1 MRFSDIKIV
10 ESKVK
15 ARTSLSESALM
26 SGKKW
31 LSSTEEKNGSNPIK
45 YINAS
50 AKSIRN
56 SKYFA
61 YVDPAVKGKEALA
74 DPKNEKSGLVDKI
87 TVNGEE
93 MSTDDWEK
101 YALANYPEFIA
112 ATKFF
117 IDGDEV
123 PLNRLK
129 KNEAVKGSLVPNL
142 GDIAEAVLGA
152 AISAKFARGGRT
164 VTKNDVIRIL
174 KDVVAAGIAEGTTD
188 YQTVGVIDDEFKFT
202 LTLNSASMKPLKIW
216 IDDEDPMG
224 SVEDLRLF
232 TEFEVK
238 KETLVSMQRQVA
250 DAVEYANKN
259 KRAATAVDKAKLELE
274 GKNKIRIIS
283 DGGDAANQNSTKVD
297 LKLEYDDQPQR
308 LLSLKA
314 GTVKQFGQISG
325 GEWETASDFFESI
338 FKFRLP
344 DSMKQEFGFK
354 SSNEEDYKEYNY
366 SKGPFAKLYSEMAKQ
381 VQAYTA
387 GDDVSKEFKLVQ
399 HVYDAIN
406 FHATRGEEGVTMV
419 ILSPSKKIAY
429 KELAFDARLLAALE
443 LYDLRVTNDV
453 GLSTHRIS
461 VIGELKGKEA
471 VKTLGKDGA
480 EKLDGKAVLVQ
491 LSSRTSAAAIR
502 NVVEMGELLKELAN
516 VEKLDAAQVEKNKT
530 AQPAKPAEPTAD
542 DAEAPVD
549 QTKAQPNDPNATV

>member
-15 ARTSLSESALM
+15 ARANLAEASLMGTS
-26 SGKKW
+26 KW
-31 LSSTEEKNGSNPIK
+31 LSSGDKSNSTNPTK
-45 YINAS
+45 YVIAT
-50 AKSIRN
+50 AESIRKQ
-56 SKYFA
+56 KYFLYA
-61 YVDPAVKGKEALA
+61 EVGVPGKAIDA
-74 DPKNEKSGLVDKI
+74 PEKSGMVDKI
-87 TVNGEE
+87 TVNGKE

-101 YALANYPEFIA
+101 YALANYPDFVNNS
-112 ATKFF
+112 KFF

-152 AISAKFARGGRT
+152 AISAKFALGGRNIT
-164 VTKNDVIRIL
+164 TNDVIRVL
-174 KDVVAAGIAEGTTD
+174 KDVVAAGVAEGETD
-188 YQTVGVIDDEFKFT
+188 YQTVGVIEDNFKFT

-224 SVEDLRLF
+224 AVGNLLLV
-232 TEFEVK
+232 TEYEVATTK
-238 KETLVSMQRQVA
+238 LDDMQKQVK
-250 DAVEYANKN
+250 DAVEYANTN
-259 KRAATAVDKAKLELE
+259 KRATTAVDKAKLELE
-274 GKNKIRIIS
+274 GKNEIRIIS

-314 GTVKQFGQISG
+314 GTVKQFGQVSG

-344 DSMKQEFGFK
+344 DTMKQEFGFK
-354 SSNEEDYKEYNY
+354 SSKEEDYKEHNY
-366 SKGPFAKLYSEMAKQ
+366 TQGPFAKLYSEMAKQ

-387 GDDVSKEFKLVQ
+387 GDDASKEYKLVQ
-399 HVYDAIN
+399 NVYDAIN
-406 FHATRGEEGVTMV
+406 WHATRGEEGVTMV

-429 KELAFDARLLAALE
+429 KELAFDARLLSALE

-453 GLSTHRIS
+453 GLSTHKIS

-480 EKLDGKAVLVQ
+480 EKLNPKSVLVQ
-491 LSSRTSAAAIR
+491 LSTRTSAGAIR
-502 NVVEMGELLKELAN
+502 NVVEMGNLLKELAN
-516 VEKLDAAQVEKNKT
+516 VEKLDAAQVQINKAAPTKT
-530 AQPAKPAEPTAD
+530 AEPE
-542 DAEAPVD
+542 EAPVD
-549 QTKAQPNDPNATV
+549 QTKQTPADPNATV

>member
-15 ARTSLSESALM
+15 ARTSLSEASLM
-26 SGKKW
+26 GTSKW
-31 LSSTEEKNGSNPIK
+31 LSSADQSNSTNPTK
-45 YINAS
+45 YVIAT
-50 AKSIRN
+50 AESIRKQ
-56 SKYFA
+56 KYFLYA
-61 YVDPAVKGKEALA
+61 EVGAPGKAIDA
-74 DPKNEKSGLVDKI
+74 PEKSGMVDKI
-87 TVNGEE
+87 TVNGKE

-101 YALANYPEFIA
+101 YALANYPDFVKNS
-112 ATKFF
+112 KFF

-152 AISAKFARGGRT
+152 AISAKFALGGRNIT
-164 VTKNDVIRIL
+164 TNDVIRVL
-174 KDVVAAGIAEGTTD
+174 KDVVAAGVAEGETD
-188 YQTVGVIDDEFKFT
+188 YQTVGVIEDNFKFT

-224 SVEDLRLF
+224 AVGNLLLV
-232 TEFEVK
+232 TEYEVATTK
-238 KETLVSMQRQVA
+238 LDDMQKQVK
-250 DAVEYANKN
+250 DAVEYANTN

-274 GKNKIRIIS
+274 GKNEIRIIS
-283 DGGDAANQNSTKVD
+283 DGGDAANQTSTKVD

-314 GTVKQFGQISG
+314 GTVKQFGQVSG

-344 DSMKQEFGFK
+344 DTMKQEFGFK
-354 SSNEEDYKEYNY
+354 SSKEEDYKEHNY
-366 SKGPFAKLYSEMAKQ
+366 SKGPFAELYSEMAKQ

-387 GDDVSKEFKLVQ
+387 GDDASKEYKLVQ
-399 HVYDAIN
+399 NVYDAIN
-406 FHATRGEEGVTMV
+406 WHATRGEEGVTMV

-429 KELAFDARLLAALE
+429 KELAFDARLLSALE

-453 GLSTHRIS
+453 GLSTHKIS

-480 EKLDGKAVLVQ
+480 EKLNPKSVLVQ
-491 LSSRTSAAAIR
+491 LSTRTSAGAIR
-502 NVVEMGELLKELAN
+502 NVVEMGNLLKELAN
-516 VEKLDAAQVEKNKT
+516 VEKLDAAQVQINKVAPTKT
-530 AQPAKPAEPTAD
+530 AEPEA
-542 DAEAPVD
+542 APVD
-549 QTKAQPNDPNATV
+549 QTKQVNDPNATV

>member
-15 ARTSLSESALM
+15 ARANLAEASLMGTS
-26 SGKKW
+26 KW
-31 LSSTEEKNGSNPIK
+31 LSSGDKSNSTNPTK
-45 YINAS
+45 YVIAT
-50 AKSIRN
+50 AESIRKQ
-56 SKYFA
+56 KYFLYA
-61 YVDPAVKGKEALA
+61 EVGVPGKAIDA
-74 DPKNEKSGLVDKI
+74 PEKSGMVDKI
-87 TVNGEE
+87 TVNGKE

-101 YALANYPEFIA
+101 YALANYPDFVNNS
-112 ATKFF
+112 KFF

-152 AISAKFARGGRT
+152 AISAKFALGGRNIT
-164 VTKNDVIRIL
+164 TNDVIRVL
-174 KDVVAAGIAEGTTD
+174 KDVVAAGVAEGETD
-188 YQTVGVIDDEFKFT
+188 YQTVGVIEDNFKFT

-224 SVEDLRLF
+224 AVGNLLLV
-232 TEFEVK
+232 TEYEVATTK
-238 KETLVSMQRQVA
+238 LDDMQKQVK
-250 DAVEYANKN
+250 DAVEYANTN

-274 GKNKIRIIS
+274 GKNEIRIIS
-283 DGGDAANQNSTKVD
+283 DGGDAANQTSTKVD

-314 GTVKQFGQISG
+314 GTVKQFGQVSG

-344 DSMKQEFGFK
+344 DTMKQEFGFK
-354 SSNEEDYKEYNY
+354 SSKEEDYKEHNY
-366 SKGPFAKLYSEMAKQ
+366 TQGPFAELYSEMAKQ

-387 GDDVSKEFKLVQ
+387 GDDASKEYKLVQ
-399 HVYDAIN
+399 NVYDAIN
-406 FHATRGEEGVTMV
+406 WHATRGEEGVTMV

-429 KELAFDARLLAALE
+429 KELAFDARLLSALE

-453 GLSTHRIS
+453 GLSTHKIS

-480 EKLDGKAVLVQ
+480 EKLNPKSVLVQ
-491 LSSRTSAAAIR
+491 LSTRTSAGAIR
-502 NVVEMGELLKELAN
+502 NVVEMGNLLKELAN
-516 VEKLDAAQVEKNKT
+516 VEKLDAAQVQINKAAPTKT
-530 AQPAKPAEPTAD
+530 AEPE
-542 DAEAPVD
+542 EAPVD
-549 QTKAQPNDPNATV
+549 QTKQTPADPNATV

>member
-15 ARTSLSESALM
+15 AKANLAEAAVMAGRAWM
-26 SGKKW
+26 SSGDKKV
-31 LSSTEEKNGSNPIK
+31 GSNPTK
-45 YINAS
+45 YVIAT
-50 AKSIRN
+50 AESIRKG
-56 SKYFA
+56 KYFVYA
-61 YVDPAVKGKEALA
+61 DLAVKGTEAIK
-74 DPKNEKSGLVDKI
+74 DPKNEKSGMVDKI
-87 TVNGEE
+87 TVNGDE

-101 YALANYPEFIA
+101 YALENYPEFIKA
-112 ATKFF
+112 SRFF

-142 GDIAEAVLGA
+142 GDIAEAILGA

-164 VTKNDVIRIL
+164 VTKNDVIRVL
-174 KDVVAAGIAEGTTD
+174 KDVVASGIAEGTTD
-188 YQTVGVIDDEFKFT
+188 YQTVGVIDDDFKFT

-224 SVEDLRLF
+224 SVEDLTLL
-232 TEFEVK
+232 TEYEVEK
-238 KETLVSMQRQVA
+238 KTLLAMQKQVT

-259 KRAATAVDKAKLELE
+259 KRATTAVDKAKLELE
-274 GKNKIRIIS
+274 GKNEISIIS
-283 DGGDAANQNSTKVD
+283 DGGDATQQSSTKVD
-297 LKLEYDDQPQR
+297 LKLEYDGKPQR

-344 DSMKQEFGFK
+344 DSMKQKFGFK
-354 SSNEEDYKEYNY
+354 SSNEEDYKEHNY

-381 VQAYTA
+381 VQEYTA
-387 GDDVSKEFKLVQ
+387 GDNTSKEYKLVQ

-419 ILSPSKKIAY
+419 ILSPSAKIAY

-480 EKLDGKAVLVQ
+480 EKLNSKSVLVQ
-491 LSSRTSAAAIR
+491 LSSRTSAGAIR
-502 NVVEMGELLKELAN
+502 NVVEMGELLKDLAN
-516 VEKLDAAQVEKNKT
+516 VEKLDADQAEKNK
-530 AQPAKPAEPTAD
+530 AASAKPAEPTD
-542 DAEAPVD
+542 NTKAPVD
-549 QTKAQPNDPNATV
+549 QTKAQSNDPNATV

>member
-15 ARTSLSESALM
+15 ARTSLSEASLM
-26 SGKKW
+26 GTSKW
-31 LSSTEEKNGSNPIK
+31 LSSADQSNSTNPTK
-45 YINAS
+45 YVIAT
-50 AKSIRN
+50 AESIRKQ
-56 SKYFA
+56 KYFLYA
-61 YVDPAVKGKEALA
+61 EVGAPGKAIDA
-74 DPKNEKSGLVDKI
+74 PEKSGMVDKI
-87 TVNGEE
+87 TVNGKE

-101 YALANYPEFIA
+101 YALANYPDFVNNS
-112 ATKFF
+112 KFF

-152 AISAKFARGGRT
+152 AISAKFALGGRNIT
-164 VTKNDVIRIL
+164 TNDVIRVL
-174 KDVVAAGIAEGTTD
+174 KDVVATGVAEGETD
-188 YQTVGVIDDEFKFT
+188 YQTIGVIEDNFKFT

-224 SVEDLRLF
+224 AVGNLLLV
-232 TEFEVK
+232 TEYEVAK
-238 KETLVSMQRQVA
+238 TKLDDMQKQVK
-250 DAVEYANKN
+250 DAVEYANTN
-259 KRAATAVDKAKLELE
+259 KRATTAVDKAKLELE
-274 GKNKIRIIS
+274 GKNEIRIIS
-283 DGGDAANQNSTKVD
+283 DGGDAANQTSTKVD
-297 LKLEYDDQPQR
+297 LKLEYDEQPQR

-314 GTVKQFGQISG
+314 GTVKQFGQVSG

-344 DSMKQEFGFK
+344 DTMKQEFGFK
-354 SSNEEDYKEYNY
+354 SSKEEDYKEHNY
-366 SKGPFAKLYSEMAKQ
+366 TQGPFAKLYSEMAKQ

-387 GDDVSKEFKLVQ
+387 GDDASKEYKLVQ
-399 HVYDAIN
+399 NVYDAIN
-406 FHATRGEEGVTMV
+406 WHATRGEEGVTMV

-429 KELAFDARLLAALE
+429 KELAFDARLLSALE

-453 GLSTHRIS
+453 GLSTHKIS

-480 EKLDGKAVLVQ
+480 EKLNPKSVLVQ
-491 LSSRTSAAAIR
+491 LSTRTSAGAIR
-502 NVVEMGELLKELAN
+502 NVVEMGNLLKELAN
-516 VEKLDAAQVEKNKT
+516 VEKLDAAQVQINKVAPTKT
-530 AQPAKPAEPTAD
+530 AEPEA
-542 DAEAPVD
+542 APVD
-549 QTKAQPNDPNATV
+549 QTKQVNDPNATI

>member
-15 ARTSLSESALM
+15 ARTSLSEASLM
-26 SGKKW
+26 GTSKW
-31 LSSTEEKNGSNPIK
+31 LSSADQSNSTNPTK
-45 YINAS
+45 YVIAT
-50 AKSIRN
+50 AESIRKQ
-56 SKYFA
+56 KYFLYA
-61 YVDPAVKGKEALA
+61 EVGAPGKAIDA
-74 DPKNEKSGLVDKI
+74 PEKSGMVDKI
-87 TVNGEE
+87 TVNGKE

-101 YALANYPEFIA
+101 YALANYPDFVNNS
-112 ATKFF
+112 KFF

-152 AISAKFARGGRT
+152 AISAKFALGGRNIT
-164 VTKNDVIRIL
+164 TNDVIRVL
-174 KDVVAAGIAEGTTD
+174 KDVVAAGVAEGETD
-188 YQTVGVIDDEFKFT
+188 YQTVGVIEDNFKFT

-224 SVEDLRLF
+224 TVGNLLLV
-232 TEFEVK
+232 TEYEVAK
-238 KETLVSMQRQVA
+238 TKLDDMQKQVK
-250 DAVEYANKN
+250 DAVEYANTN

-274 GKNKIRIIS
+274 GKNEIRIIS
-283 DGGDAANQNSTKVD
+283 DGGDAANQTSTKVD

-314 GTVKQFGQISG
+314 GTVKQFGQVSG

-344 DSMKQEFGFK
+344 DTMKQEFGFK
-354 SSNEEDYKEYNY
+354 SSKEEDYKEHNY
-366 SKGPFAKLYSEMAKQ
+366 TQGPFAKLYSEMAKQ

-387 GDDVSKEFKLVQ
+387 GDDASKEYKLVQ
-399 HVYDAIN
+399 NVYDAIN
-406 FHATRGEEGVTMV
+406 WHATRGEEGVTMV

-429 KELAFDARLLAALE
+429 KELAFDARLLSALE

-453 GLSTHRIS
+453 GLSTHKIS

-480 EKLDGKAVLVQ
+480 EKLNPKSVLVQ
-491 LSSRTSAAAIR
+491 LSTRTSAGAIR
-502 NVVEMGELLKELAN
+502 NVVEMGNLLKELAN
-516 VEKLDAAQVEKNKT
+516 VEKLDAAQVQINKVAPTKT
-530 AQPAKPAEPTAD
+530 AEPEA
-542 DAEAPVD
+542 APVD
-549 QTKAQPNDPNATV
+549 QTKQVNDPNATV

>member
-15 ARTSLSESALM
+15 ARANLAEASLMGTS
-26 SGKKW
+26 KW
-31 LSSTEEKNGSNPIK
+31 LSSGDKSNSTNPTK
-45 YINAS
+45 YVIAT
-50 AKSIRN
+50 AESIRKQ
-56 SKYFA
+56 KYFLYA
-61 YVDPAVKGKEALA
+61 EVGVPGKAIDA
-74 DPKNEKSGLVDKI
+74 PEKSGMVDKI
-87 TVNGEE
+87 TVNGKE

-101 YALANYPEFIA
+101 YALANYPDFVNNS
-112 ATKFF
+112 KFF

-152 AISAKFARGGRT
+152 AISAKFALGGRNIT
-164 VTKNDVIRIL
+164 TNDVIRVL
-174 KDVVAAGIAEGTTD
+174 KDVVAAGVAEGETD
-188 YQTVGVIDDEFKFT
+188 YQTVGVIEDNFKFT

-224 SVEDLRLF
+224 AVGNLLLV
-232 TEFEVK
+232 TEYEVATTK
-238 KETLVSMQRQVA
+238 LDDMQKQVK
-250 DAVEYANKN
+250 DAVEYANTN

-274 GKNKIRIIS
+274 GKNEIRIIS

-314 GTVKQFGQISG
+314 GTVKQFGQVSG

-344 DSMKQEFGFK
+344 DTMKQEFGFK
-354 SSNEEDYKEYNY
+354 SSKEEDYKEHNY
-366 SKGPFAKLYSEMAKQ
+366 TQGPFAELYSEMAKQ

-387 GDDVSKEFKLVQ
+387 GDDASKEYKLVQ
-399 HVYDAIN
+399 NVYDAIN
-406 FHATRGEEGVTMV
+406 WHATRGEEGVTMV

-429 KELAFDARLLAALE
+429 KELAFDARLLSALE

-453 GLSTHRIS
+453 GLSTHKIS

-480 EKLDGKAVLVQ
+480 EKLNPKSVLVQ
-491 LSSRTSAAAIR
+491 LSTRTSAGAIR
-502 NVVEMGELLKELAN
+502 NVVEMGNLLKELAN
-516 VEKLDAAQVEKNKT
+516 VEKLDAAQVQINKAAPTKT
-530 AQPAKPAEPTAD
+530 AEPE
-542 DAEAPVD
+542 EAPVD
-549 QTKAQPNDPNATV
+549 QTKQVNDPNATV

>member
-15 ARTSLSESALM
+15 ARTSLSEAALM
-26 SGKKW
+26 GTSKW
-31 LSSTEEKNGSNPIK
+31 LSSADQSNSTNPTK
-45 YINAS
+45 YVIAT
-50 AKSIRN
+50 AESIRKQ
-56 SKYFA
+56 KYFLYA
-61 YVDPAVKGKEALA
+61 EVGAPGKAIDA
-74 DPKNEKSGLVDKI
+74 PEKSGMVDKI
-87 TVNGEE
+87 TVNGKE

-101 YALANYPEFIA
+101 YALANYPDFVNNS
-112 ATKFF
+112 KFF

-152 AISAKFARGGRT
+152 AISAKFALGGRNIT
-164 VTKNDVIRIL
+164 TNDVIRVL
-174 KDVVAAGIAEGTTD
+174 KDVVATGVAEGETD
-188 YQTVGVIDDEFKFT
+188 YQTIGVIEDNFKFT

-224 SVEDLRLF
+224 AVGNLLLV
-232 TEFEVK
+232 TEYEVAK
-238 KETLVSMQRQVA
+238 TKLDDMQKQVK
-250 DAVEYANKN
+250 DAVEYANTN

-274 GKNKIRIIS
+274 GKNEIRIIS

-297 LKLEYDDQPQR
+297 LKLEYDKQPQR

-314 GTVKQFGQISG
+314 GTVKQFGQVSG

-344 DSMKQEFGFK
+344 DTMKQEFGFK
-354 SSNEEDYKEYNY
+354 SSKEEDYKEHNY
-366 SKGPFAKLYSEMAKQ
+366 SKGPFAELYSEMAKQ

-387 GDDVSKEFKLVQ
+387 GDDASKEYKLVQ
-399 HVYDAIN
+399 NVYDAIN
-406 FHATRGEEGVTMV
+406 WHATRGEEGVTMV

-429 KELAFDARLLAALE
+429 KELAFDARLLSALE

-453 GLSTHRIS
+453 GLSTHKIS

-480 EKLDGKAVLVQ
+480 EKLNPKSVLVQ
-491 LSSRTSAAAIR
+491 LSTRTSAGAIR
-502 NVVEMGELLKELAN
+502 NVVEMGNLLKELAN
-516 VEKLDAAQVEKNKT
+516 VEKLDAAQVQINKAAPTKT
-530 AQPAKPAEPTAD
+530 AEPE
-542 DAEAPVD
+542 EAPVD
-549 QTKAQPNDPNATV
+549 QTKQTPADPNATV

>member
-15 ARTSLSESALM
+15 ARANLAEASLMGTS
-26 SGKKW
+26 KW
-31 LSSTEEKNGSNPIK
+31 LSSGDKSNSTNPTK
-45 YINAS
+45 YVIAT
-50 AKSIRN
+50 AESIRKQ
-56 SKYFA
+56 KYFLYA
-61 YVDPAVKGKEALA
+61 EVGVPGKAIDA
-74 DPKNEKSGLVDKI
+74 PEKSGMVDKI
-87 TVNGEE
+87 TVNGKE

-101 YALANYPEFIA
+101 YALANYPDFVNNS
-112 ATKFF
+112 KFF

-152 AISAKFARGGRT
+152 AISAKFALGGRNIT
-164 VTKNDVIRIL
+164 TNDVIRVL
-174 KDVVAAGIAEGTTD
+174 KDVVAAGVAEGETD
-188 YQTVGVIDDEFKFT
+188 YQTVGVIEDNFKFT

-224 SVEDLRLF
+224 AVGNLLLV
-232 TEFEVK
+232 TEYEVATTK
-238 KETLVSMQRQVA
+238 LDDMQKQVK
-250 DAVEYANKN
+250 DAVEYANTN

-274 GKNKIRIIS
+274 GKNEIRIIS
-283 DGGDAANQNSTKVD
+283 DGGDAANQTSTKVD

-314 GTVKQFGQISG
+314 GTVKQFGQVSG

-344 DSMKQEFGFK
+344 DTMKQEFGFK
-354 SSNEEDYKEYNY
+354 SSKEEDYKEHNY
-366 SKGPFAKLYSEMAKQ
+366 TQGPFAKLYSEMAKQ

-387 GDDVSKEFKLVQ
+387 GDDASKEYKLVQ
-399 HVYDAIN
+399 NVYDAIN
-406 FHATRGEEGVTMV
+406 WHATRGEEGVTMV

-429 KELAFDARLLAALE
+429 KELAFDARLLSALE

-453 GLSTHRIS
+453 GLSTHKIS

-480 EKLDGKAVLVQ
+480 EKLNPKSVLVQ
-491 LSSRTSAAAIR
+491 LSTRTSAGAIR
-502 NVVEMGELLKELAN
+502 NVVEMGNLLKELAN
-516 VEKLDAAQVEKNKT
+516 VEKLDAAQVQINKAAPTKT
-530 AQPAKPAEPTAD
+530 AEPE
-542 DAEAPVD
+542 EAPVD
-549 QTKAQPNDPNATV
+549 QTKQVNDPNATV

>member
-15 ARTSLSESALM
+15 ARTSLSEAALM
-26 SGKKW
+26 GTSKW
-31 LSSTEEKNGSNPIK
+31 LSSGDKSNSTNPTK
-45 YINAS
+45 YVIAT
-50 AKSIRN
+50 AESIRKQ
-56 SKYFA
+56 KYFLYA
-61 YVDPAVKGKEALA
+61 EVGAPGKAIDA
-74 DPKNEKSGLVDKI
+74 PEKSGMVDKI
-87 TVNGEE
+87 TVNGKE

-101 YALANYPEFIA
+101 YALANYPDFVNNS
-112 ATKFF
+112 KFF

-152 AISAKFARGGRT
+152 AISAKFALGGRNIT
-164 VTKNDVIRIL
+164 TNDVIRVL
-174 KDVVAAGIAEGTTD
+174 KDVVAAGVAEGETD
-188 YQTVGVIDDEFKFT
+188 YQTVGVIEDNFKFT

-224 SVEDLRLF
+224 AVGNLLLV
-232 TEFEVK
+232 TEYEVATTK
-238 KETLVSMQRQVA
+238 LDDMQKQVK
-250 DAVEYANKN
+250 DAVEYANTN

-274 GKNKIRIIS
+274 GKNEIRIIS
-283 DGGDAANQNSTKVD
+283 DGGDAANQTSTKVD

-314 GTVKQFGQISG
+314 GTVKQFGQVSG

-344 DSMKQEFGFK
+344 DTMKQEFGFK
-354 SSNEEDYKEYNY
+354 SSKEEDYKEHNY
-366 SKGPFAKLYSEMAKQ
+366 TQGPFAKLYSEMAKQ

-387 GDDVSKEFKLVQ
+387 GDDASKEYKLVQ
-399 HVYDAIN
+399 NVYDAIN
-406 FHATRGEEGVTMV
+406 WHATRGEEGVTMV

-429 KELAFDARLLAALE
+429 KELAFDARLLSALE

-453 GLSTHRIS
+453 GLSTHKIS

-480 EKLDGKAVLVQ
+480 EKLNPKSVLVQ
-491 LSSRTSAAAIR
+491 LSTRTSAGAIR
-502 NVVEMGELLKELAN
+502 NVVEMGNLLKELAN
-516 VEKLDAAQVEKNKT
+516 VEKLDAAQVQINKAAPTKT
-530 AQPAKPAEPTAD
+530 AEPE
-542 DAEAPVD
+542 EAPVD
-549 QTKAQPNDPNATV
+549 QTKQVNDPNATV

>member
-15 ARTSLSESALM
+15 ARTSLSEASLM
-26 SGKKW
+26 GTSKW
-31 LSSTEEKNGSNPIK
+31 LSSGDKSNSTNPTK
-45 YINAS
+45 YVIAT
-50 AKSIRN
+50 AESIRKQ
-56 SKYFA
+56 KYFLYA
-61 YVDPAVKGKEALA
+61 EVGAPGKAIDA
-74 DPKNEKSGLVDKI
+74 PEKSGMVDKI
-87 TVNGEE
+87 TVNGKE

-101 YALANYPEFIA
+101 YALANYPDFVNNS
-112 ATKFF
+112 KFF

-152 AISAKFARGGRT
+152 AISAKFALGGRNIT
-164 VTKNDVIRIL
+164 TNDVIRVL
-174 KDVVAAGIAEGTTD
+174 KDVVAAGVAEGETD
-188 YQTVGVIDDEFKFT
+188 YQTVGVIEDNFKFT

-224 SVEDLRLF
+224 AVGNLLLV
-232 TEFEVK
+232 TEYEVATTK
-238 KETLVSMQRQVA
+238 LDDMQKQVK
-250 DAVEYANKN
+250 DAVEYANTN

-274 GKNKIRIIS
+274 GKNEIRIIS
-283 DGGDAANQNSTKVD
+283 DGGDAANQTSTKVD

-314 GTVKQFGQISG
+314 GTVKQFGQVSG

-344 DSMKQEFGFK
+344 DTMKQEFGFK
-354 SSNEEDYKEYNY
+354 SSKEEDYKEHNY
-366 SKGPFAKLYSEMAKQ
+366 TQGPFAKLYSEMAKQ

-387 GDDVSKEFKLVQ
+387 GDDASKEYKLVQ
-399 HVYDAIN
+399 NVYDAIN
-406 FHATRGEEGVTMV
+406 WHATRGEEGVTMV

-429 KELAFDARLLAALE
+429 KELAFDARLLSALE

-453 GLSTHRIS
+453 GLSTHKIS

-480 EKLDGKAVLVQ
+480 EKLNPKSVLVQ
-491 LSSRTSAAAIR
+491 LSTRTSAGAIR
-502 NVVEMGELLKELAN
+502 NVVEMGNLLKELAN
-516 VEKLDAAQVEKNKT
+516 VEKLDAAQVQINKAAPTKT
-530 AQPAKPAEPTAD
+530 AEPE
-542 DAEAPVD
+542 EAPVD
-549 QTKAQPNDPNATV
+549 QTKQVNDPNATV

>member
-15 ARTSLSESALM
+15 ARANLAEASLMGTS
-26 SGKKW
+26 KW
-31 LSSTEEKNGSNPIK
+31 LSSADQSNSTNPTK
-45 YINAS
+45 YVIAT
-50 AKSIRN
+50 AESIRKQ
-56 SKYFA
+56 KYFLYA
-61 YVDPAVKGKEALA
+61 EVGAPGKAIDA
-74 DPKNEKSGLVDKI
+74 PEKSGMVDKI
-87 TVNGEE
+87 TVNGKE

-101 YALANYPEFIA
+101 YALANYPDFVKNS
-112 ATKFF
+112 KFF

-152 AISAKFARGGRT
+152 AISAKFALGGRNIT
-164 VTKNDVIRIL
+164 TNDVIRVL
-174 KDVVAAGIAEGTTD
+174 KDVVAAGVAEGETD
-188 YQTVGVIDDEFKFT
+188 YQTVGVIEDNFKFT

-224 SVEDLRLF
+224 AVGNLLLV
-232 TEFEVK
+232 TEYEVAK
-238 KETLVSMQRQVA
+238 TKLDDMQKQVK
-250 DAVEYANKN
+250 DAVEYANTN

-274 GKNKIRIIS
+274 GKNEIRIIS

-314 GTVKQFGQISG
+314 GTVKQFGQVSG

-344 DSMKQEFGFK
+344 DTMKQEFGFK
-354 SSNEEDYKEYNY
+354 SSKEEDYKEHNY
-366 SKGPFAKLYSEMAKQ
+366 SKGPFAELYSEMAKQ

-387 GDDVSKEFKLVQ
+387 GDDASKEYKLVQ
-399 HVYDAIN
+399 NVYDAIN
-406 FHATRGEEGVTMV
+406 WHATRGEEGVTMV

-429 KELAFDARLLAALE
+429 KELAFDARLLSALE

-453 GLSTHRIS
+453 GLSTHKIS

-480 EKLDGKAVLVQ
+480 EKLNPKSVLVQ
-491 LSSRTSAAAIR
+491 LSTRTSAGAIR
-502 NVVEMGELLKELAN
+502 NVVEMGNLLKELAN
-516 VEKLDAAQVEKNKT
+516 VEKLDAAQVQINKAAPTKT
-530 AQPAKPAEPTAD
+530 AEPE
-542 DAEAPVD
+542 EAPID
-549 QTKAQPNDPNATV
+549 QTKQVNDPNATV

>member
-10 ESKVK
+10 ESRVK
-15 ARTSLSESALM
+15 AKTKLAEAGKIM
-26 SGKKW
+26 SGKAW
-31 LSSTEEKNGSNPIK
+31 LSSGDAKASGGGKPTK
-45 YINAS
+45 YIIAT

-56 SKYFA
+56 AKDFVYA
-61 YVDPAVKGKEALA
+61 ELGAKGAA
-74 DPKNEKSGLVDKI
+74 TNAPEKAGKVDKI
-87 TVNGEE
+87 TVNGKE
-93 MSTDDWEK
+93 MSTDDWET
-101 YALANYPEFIA
+101 YALANYPDFIKN
-112 ATKFF
+112 TKFF

-142 GDIAEAVLGA
+142 GDIAEAVLGS
-152 AISAKFARGGRT
+152 AISAKFAVGGRNIT
-164 VTKNDVIRIL
+164 TNDVIRVL
-174 KDVVAAGIAEGTTD
+174 KDVVAAGVAEGETD
-188 YQTVGVIDDEFKFT
+188 YQTVGVIEDNFKFT

-224 SVEDLRLF
+224 AVGNLLLV
-232 TEFEVK
+232 TEYEVATTK
-238 KETLVSMQRQVA
+238 LDDMQKQVK
-250 DAVEYANKN
+250 DAVEYANTN

-274 GKNKIRIIS
+274 GKNEIRIIS
-283 DGGDAANQNSTKVD
+283 DGGDAANQTSTKVD

-314 GTVKQFGQISG
+314 GTVKQFGQVSG

-344 DSMKQEFGFK
+344 DTMKQEFGFK
-354 SSNEEDYKEYNY
+354 SSKEEDYKEHNY
-366 SKGPFAKLYSEMAKQ
+366 TQGPFAKLYSEMAKQ

-387 GDDVSKEFKLVQ
+387 GDDASKEYKLVQ
-399 HVYDAIN
+399 NVYDAIN
-406 FHATRGEEGVTMV
+406 WHATRGEEGVTMV

-429 KELAFDARLLAALE
+429 KELAFDARLLSALE

-453 GLSTHRIS
+453 GLSTHKIS

-480 EKLDGKAVLVQ
+480 EKLNPKSVLVQ
-491 LSSRTSAAAIR
+491 LSTRTSAGAIR
-502 NVVEMGELLKELAN
+502 NVVEMGNLLKELAN
-516 VEKLDAAQVEKNKT
+516 VEKLDAAQVQINKAAPTKT
-530 AQPAKPAEPTAD
+530 AEPE
-542 DAEAPVD
+542 EAPVD
-549 QTKAQPNDPNATV
+549 QTKQVNDPNATV

>member
-15 ARTSLSESALM
+15 ARANLAEASLMGTS
-26 SGKKW
+26 KW
-31 LSSTEEKNGSNPIK
+31 LSSGDKSNSTNPTK
-45 YINAS
+45 YVIAT
-50 AKSIRN
+50 AESIRKQ
-56 SKYFA
+56 KYFLYA
-61 YVDPAVKGKEALA
+61 EVGVPGKAIDA
-74 DPKNEKSGLVDKI
+74 PEKSGMVDKI
-87 TVNGEE
+87 TVNGKE

-101 YALANYPEFIA
+101 YALANYPDFVNNS
-112 ATKFF
+112 KFF

-152 AISAKFARGGRT
+152 AISAKFALGGRNIT
-164 VTKNDVIRIL
+164 TNDVIRVL
-174 KDVVAAGIAEGTTD
+174 KDVVAAGVAEGETD
-188 YQTVGVIDDEFKFT
+188 YQTVGVIEDNFKFT

-224 SVEDLRLF
+224 AVGNLLLV
-232 TEFEVK
+232 TEYEVATTK
-238 KETLVSMQRQVA
+238 LDDMQKQVK
-250 DAVEYANKN
+250 DAVEYANTN

-274 GKNKIRIIS
+274 GKNEIRIIS

-314 GTVKQFGQISG
+314 GTVKQFGQVSG

-344 DSMKQEFGFK
+344 DTMKQEFGFK
-354 SSNEEDYKEYNY
+354 SSKEEDYKEHNY
-366 SKGPFAKLYSEMAKQ
+366 TQGPFAELYSEMAKQ

-387 GDDVSKEFKLVQ
+387 GDDASKEYKLVQ
-399 HVYDAIN
+399 NVYDAIN
-406 FHATRGEEGVTMV
+406 WHATRGEEGVTMV

-429 KELAFDARLLAALE
+429 KELAFDARLLSALE

-453 GLSTHRIS
+453 GLSTHKIS

-480 EKLDGKAVLVQ
+480 EKLNPKSVLVQ
-491 LSSRTSAAAIR
+491 LSTRTSAGAIR
-502 NVVEMGELLKELAN
+502 NVVEMGNLLKELAN
-516 VEKLDAAQVEKNKT
+516 VEKLDAAQVQINKAAPTKT
-530 AQPAKPAEPTAD
+530 AEPE
-542 DAEAPVD
+542 EAPVD
-549 QTKAQPNDPNATV
+549 QTKQTPADPNATV

>member
-15 ARTSLSESALM
+15 ARTSLSEAALM
-26 SGKKW
+26 GTSKW
-31 LSSTEEKNGSNPIK
+31 LSSGDKSNSTNPTK
-45 YINAS
+45 YVIAT
-50 AKSIRN
+50 AESIRKQ
-56 SKYFA
+56 KYFLYA
-61 YVDPAVKGKEALA
+61 EVGVPGKAIDA
-74 DPKNEKSGLVDKI
+74 PEKSGMVDKI
-87 TVNGEE
+87 TVNGKE

-101 YALANYPEFIA
+101 YALANYPDFVNNS
-112 ATKFF
+112 KFF

-152 AISAKFARGGRT
+152 AISAKFALGGRNIT
-164 VTKNDVIRIL
+164 TNDVIRVL
-174 KDVVAAGIAEGTTD
+174 KDVVAAGVAEGETD
-188 YQTVGVIDDEFKFT
+188 YQTVGVIEDNFKFT

-224 SVEDLRLF
+224 AVGNLLLV
-232 TEFEVK
+232 TEYEVATTK
-238 KETLVSMQRQVA
+238 LDDMQKQVK
-250 DAVEYANKN
+250 DAVEYANTN

-274 GKNKIRIIS
+274 GKNEIRIIS

-314 GTVKQFGQISG
+314 GTVKQFGQVSG

-344 DSMKQEFGFK
+344 DTMKQEFGFK
-354 SSNEEDYKEYNY
+354 SSKEEDYKEHNY
-366 SKGPFAKLYSEMAKQ
+366 TQGPFAELYSEMAKQ

-387 GDDVSKEFKLVQ
+387 GDDASKEYKLVQ
-399 HVYDAIN
+399 NVYDAIN
-406 FHATRGEEGVTMV
+406 WHATRGEEGVTMV

-429 KELAFDARLLAALE
+429 KELAFDARLLSALE

-453 GLSTHRIS
+453 GLSTHKIS

-480 EKLDGKAVLVQ
+480 EKLNPKSVLVQ
-491 LSSRTSAAAIR
+491 LSTRTSAGAIR
-502 NVVEMGELLKELAN
+502 NVVEMGNLLKELAN
-516 VEKLDAAQVEKNKT
+516 VEKLDAAQVQINKAAPTKT
-530 AQPAKPAEPTAD
+530 AEPE
-542 DAEAPVD
+542 EAPVD
-549 QTKAQPNDPNATV
+549 QTKQVNDPNATV

>member
-15 ARTSLSESALM
+15 ARTSLSEASLM
-26 SGKKW
+26 GTSKW
-31 LSSTEEKNGSNPIK
+31 LSSGDKSNSTNPTK
-45 YINAS
+45 YVIAT
-50 AKSIRN
+50 AESIRKQ
-56 SKYFA
+56 KYFLYA
-61 YVDPAVKGKEALA
+61 EVGTPGKAIDA
-74 DPKNEKSGLVDKI
+74 PEKSGMVDKI
-87 TVNGEE
+87 TVNGKE

-101 YALANYPEFIA
+101 YALANYPDFVNNS
-112 ATKFF
+112 KFF

-152 AISAKFARGGRT
+152 AISAKFALGGRNIT
-164 VTKNDVIRIL
+164 TNDVIRVL
-174 KDVVAAGIAEGTTD
+174 KDVVAAGVAEGETD
-188 YQTVGVIDDEFKFT
+188 YQTVGVIEDNFKFT

-224 SVEDLRLF
+224 AVGNLLLV
-232 TEFEVK
+232 TEYEVATTK
-238 KETLVSMQRQVA
+238 LDDMQKQVK
-250 DAVEYANKN
+250 DAVEYANTN
-259 KRAATAVDKAKLELE
+259 KRATTAVDKAKLELE
-274 GKNKIRIIS
+274 GKNEIRIIS
-283 DGGDAANQNSTKVD
+283 DGGDAANQTSTKVD

-314 GTVKQFGQISG
+314 GTVKQFGQVSG

-344 DSMKQEFGFK
+344 DTMKQEFGFK
-354 SSNEEDYKEYNY
+354 SSKEEDYKEHNY
-366 SKGPFAKLYSEMAKQ
+366 TQGPFAKLYSEMAKQ

-387 GDDVSKEFKLVQ
+387 GDDASKEYKLVQ
-399 HVYDAIN
+399 NVYDAIN
-406 FHATRGEEGVTMV
+406 WHATRGEEGVTMV

-429 KELAFDARLLAALE
+429 KELAFDARLLSALE

-453 GLSTHRIS
+453 GLSTHKIS

-480 EKLDGKAVLVQ
+480 EKLNPKSVLVQ
-491 LSSRTSAAAIR
+491 LSTRPSAGAIR
-502 NVVEMGELLKELAN
+502 NVVEMGNLLKELAN
-516 VEKLDAAQVEKNKT
+516 VEKLDAAQVQINKAAPTKT
-530 AQPAKPAEPTAD
+530 AEPE
-542 DAEAPVD
+542 EAPVD
-549 QTKAQPNDPNATV
+549 QTKQVNDPNATV

>member
-15 ARTSLSESALM
+15 ARTSLSEASLM
-26 SGKKW
+26 GTSKW
-31 LSSTEEKNGSNPIK
+31 LSSGDKSNSTNPTK
-45 YINAS
+45 YVIAT
-50 AKSIRN
+50 AESIRKQ
-56 SKYFA
+56 KYFLYA
-61 YVDPAVKGKEALA
+61 EVGAPGKAIDA
-74 DPKNEKSGLVDKI
+74 PEKSGMVDKI
-87 TVNGEE
+87 TVNGKE

-101 YALANYPEFIA
+101 YALANYPDFVNNS
-112 ATKFF
+112 KFF

-152 AISAKFARGGRT
+152 AISAKFALGGRNIT
-164 VTKNDVIRIL
+164 TNDVIRVL
-174 KDVVAAGIAEGTTD
+174 KDVVAAGVAEGETD
-188 YQTVGVIDDEFKFT
+188 YQTVGVIEDNFKFT

-224 SVEDLRLF
+224 AVGNLLLV
-232 TEFEVK
+232 TEYEVATTK
-238 KETLVSMQRQVA
+238 LDDMQKQVK
-250 DAVEYANKN
+250 DAVEYANTN
-259 KRAATAVDKAKLELE
+259 KRATTAVDKAKLELE
-274 GKNKIRIIS
+274 GKNEIRIIS
-283 DGGDAANQNSTKVD
+283 DGGDAANQTSTKVD

-314 GTVKQFGQISG
+314 GTVKQFGQVSG

-344 DSMKQEFGFK
+344 DTMKQEFGFK
-354 SSNEEDYKEYNY
+354 SSKEEDYKEHNY
-366 SKGPFAKLYSEMAKQ
+366 TQGPFAKLYSEMAKQ

-387 GDDVSKEFKLVQ
+387 GDDASKEYKLVQ
-399 HVYDAIN
+399 NVYDAIN
-406 FHATRGEEGVTMV
+406 WHATRGEEGVTMV

-429 KELAFDARLLAALE
+429 KELAFDARLLSALE

-453 GLSTHRIS
+453 GLSTHKIS

-480 EKLDGKAVLVQ
+480 EKLNPKSVLVQ
-491 LSSRTSAAAIR
+491 LSTRTSAGAIR
-502 NVVEMGELLKELAN
+502 NVVEMGNLLKELAN
-516 VEKLDAAQVEKNKT
+516 VEKLDAAQVQINKAAPTKT
-530 AQPAKPAEPTAD
+530 AEPE
-542 DAEAPVD
+542 EAPVD
-549 QTKAQPNDPNATV
+549 QTKQVNDPNATV

>member
-15 ARTSLSESALM
+15 AKVDLAEAGKIM
-26 SGKKW
+26 SGKAW
-31 LSSTEEKNGSNPIK
+31 LSSSDAKAGTNPTK
-45 YINAS
+45 YVS
-50 AKSIRN
+50 ATANSIR
-56 SKYFA
+56 KAKDFVYA
-61 YVDPAVKGKEALA
+61 ELGAKGNAAKA
-74 DPKNEKSGLVDKI
+74 PEKAGKVDKI

-93 MSTDDWEK
+93 MSADDWET

-142 GDIAEAVLGA
+142 GDIAEAVLGSA
-152 AISAKFARGGRT
+152 LSAKFAVGGRNIS
-164 VTKNDVIRIL
+164 KNDVIRVL
-174 KDVVAAGIAEGTTD
+174 KDVVATGVAEGTTD
-188 YQTVGVIDDEFKFT
+188 YQTVGVIDDNYKFT

-224 SVEDLRLF
+224 AVGDLRLF
-232 TEFEVK
+232 TEFEVEK
-238 KETLVSMQRQVA
+238 KTLDSMQKQVEN
-250 DAVEYANKN
+250 AVEYANKN

-274 GKNKIRIIS
+274 GKNEISIIS
-283 DGGDAANQNSTKVD
+283 DGGDATQQSSTKVD
-297 LKLEYDDQPQR
+297 LKLEYDGKPQR

-344 DSMKQEFGFK
+344 DSMKQSFGFK
-354 SSNEEDYKEYNY
+354 SSNEEGYKDHNY
-366 SKGPFAKLYSEMAKQ
+366 KNGPFAKLYSEMAKQ

-419 ILSPSKKIAY
+419 ILSPSAKVAY
-429 KELAFDARLLAALE
+429 KELAFDARLLSALE
-443 LYDLRVTNDV
+443 LYDLRVTNDT

-461 VIGELKGKEA
+461 IIGELKGQEA

-502 NVVEMGELLKELAN
+502 NVVEMGPLLKELAN

-530 AQPAKPAEPTAD
+530 AQPAKTEP
-542 DAEAPVD
+542 EAPVD
-549 QTKAQPNDPNATV
+549 QTKAQPNNPNATV